1 MPFDKNWRGF
11 VGWVHLSVLGYLRK
25 FLPKLMPPDM
35 ISIAA
40 RGLCTPRQGMQ
51 KLKRDAVVFS
61 SALRSESS
69 SFVDLACSGI
79 GGYVHSFDEVP
90 CHAGG

>member
-1 MPFDKNWRGF
+1 
-11 VGWVHLSVLGYLRK
+11 
-25 FLPKLMPPDM
+25 
-35 ISIAA
+35 
-40 RGLCTPRQGMQ
+40 MQ